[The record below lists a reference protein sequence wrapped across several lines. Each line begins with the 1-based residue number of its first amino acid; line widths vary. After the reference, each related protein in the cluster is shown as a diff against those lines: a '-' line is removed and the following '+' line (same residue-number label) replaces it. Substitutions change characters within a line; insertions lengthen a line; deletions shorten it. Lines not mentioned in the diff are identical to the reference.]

1 MEVKILSAKFDIKD
15 SNKIKI
21 AKKHGAYQ
29 TLDKLFSMEPTEVI
43 EEVKNSGL
51 RGRGGAGFP
60 AGVKWGFLPKDT
72 GKPVYLAVNSDES
85 EPATFKDRYILVK
98 DPHMMIEG
106 IIICSYAIGSHDTY
120 IYIRGEY
127 TTQVKILQ
135 AAIDEAYKE
144 GYLGEKVAGH
154 DFRLDVTVH
163 RGAGAY
169 VCGEETALLESIEG
183 KKGQPRSK
191 PPFPAVAGLYGCPT
205 IINNVQSIA
214 SLPFIMQEGADA
226 YKAYGTEKSPGTHL
240 FGISGHVEKPGMY
253 ELPIGLPLLEVID
266 KVAGGVWKGRKL
278 KGVIPGGSSTPVLLP
293 DEAATTTLDYESM
306 AEHKTMFGSG
316 GVVVLDETVDMV
328 ELVQNLIHFYH
339 HESCG
344 QCTPCREGLGWMKKI
359 NQKILNG
366 EGTMADID
374 LLRELCD
381 NIEMKTVCV
390 LSAACTMPVR
400 SYLDKFRHEFEAYVT
415 DKDETSV
422 AEATEE

>member
-15 SNKIKI
+15 ANKLKT

-29 TLDKLFSMEPTEVI
+29 TLDKLFSMEPVEVI
-43 EEVKNSGL
+43 EQVKNSGL

-135 AAIDEAYKE
+135 AAIDEAYKA
-144 GYLGEKVAGH
+144 GYLGEKVDGH
-154 DFRLDVTVH
+154 DFRLDVTIH

-183 KKGQPRSK
+183 RKGQPRSK

-253 ELPIGLPLLEVID
+253 ELPLGLPMMDVINN
-266 KVAGGVWKGRKL
+266 VAGGVWKGRKL
-278 KGVIPGGSSTPVLLP
+278 KAVIPGGSSTPVLLP

-316 GVVVLDETVDMV
+316 GMVILDETVDIV
-328 ELVQNLIHFYH
+328 ELVQNLINFYH

-359 NQKILNG
+359 MQKILKG
-366 EGTMADID
+366 EGSMVDID

-415 DKDETSV
+415 GNKPSV

>member
-15 SNKIKI
+15 AHKIEV
-21 AKKHGAYQ
+21 AKEHGAYS
-29 TLDKLFSMEPTEVI
+29 TLDKVFSMKPEDVI
-43 EEVKNSGL
+43 ELVKNSGL

-60 AGVKWGFLPKDT
+60 AGVKWGFLPKGT

-127 TTQVKILQ
+127 TTQVKALQ
-135 AAIDEAYKE
+135 AAIDEAYAA
-144 GYLGEKVAGH
+144 GYLGDKVAGH
-154 DFRLDVTVH
+154 DFKLNVTVH

-183 KKGQPRSK
+183 RKGQPRSK
-191 PPFPAVAGLYGCPT
+191 PPFPAVSGLYGCPT

-214 SLPFIMQEGADA
+214 SLPFILENGADA
-226 YKAYGTEKSPGTHL
+226 YKAYGTEKSSGTHL

-253 ELPIGLPLLEVID
+253 ELPLGLPLLEVID

-293 DEAATTTLDYESM
+293 EEAKTVTLDYESM

-316 GVVVLDETVDMV
+316 GIVVLDETVDMV
-328 ELVQNLIHFYH
+328 ELVKNLIDFYH

-344 QCTPCREGLGWMKKI
+344 QCTPCREGLGWMLKIIKKI
-359 NQKILNG
+359 LKG
-366 EGTMADID
+366 EGSMDD
-374 LLRELCD
+374 VNLLRELCD

-415 DKDETSV
+415 NDDSSAV
-422 AEATEE
+422 EAK

>member
-1 MEVKILSAKFDIKD
+1 MEVRILSAKFDIKN
-15 SNKIKI
+15 SNELKT
-21 AKKHGAYQ
+21 ALKHGAYEN
-29 TLDKLFSMEPTEVI
+29 LEKLFAMQPSEVI
-43 EEVKNSGL
+43 EEVKKSGL

-72 GKPVYLAVNSDES
+72 GKPVYLTVNSDES
-85 EPATFKDRYILVK
+85 EPATFKDRYILVR
-98 DPHMMIEG
+98 DPHMLIEG
-106 IIICSYAIGSHDTY
+106 IIICSYAIGSNDTY

-127 TTQVKILQ
+127 TTQVKVLQ
-135 AAIDEAYKE
+135 EAIDEAYKA

-154 DFRLDVTVH
+154 DYRVDVTVH

-214 SLPFIMQEGADA
+214 SLPFIMKEGADA

-253 ELPIGLPLLEVID
+253 ELPLGLPLLEVID

-293 DEAATTTLDYESM
+293 EEAATTTLDYESM

-316 GVVVLDETVDMV
+316 GIVVLDETVNMV
-328 ELVQNLIHFYH
+328 ELVQNLINFYH

-359 NQKILNG
+359 IKKILKG
-366 EGTMADID
+366 EGSMADVD

-415 DKDETSV
+415 ENEPSV

>member
-1 MEVKILSAKFDIKD
+1 MQPED
-15 SNKIKI
+15 
-21 AKKHGAYQ
+21 
-29 TLDKLFSMEPTEVI
+29 VI
-43 EEVKNSGL
+43 DLVKNSGL

-60 AGVKWGFLPKDT
+60 AGVKWSFLPKNT

-106 IIICSYAIGSHDTY
+106 IIICSYAIGSHETY

-127 TTQVKILQ
+127 TTQVKALQ
-135 AAIDEAYKE
+135 AAIDEAYKA
-144 GYLGEKVAGH
+144 GYLGDKVAGH
-154 DFRLDVTVH
+154 DFKLNVTVH

-214 SLPFIMQEGADA
+214 SLPFIITNGADA
-226 YKAYGTEKSPGTHL
+226 YKAYGTEKSAGTHL

-253 ELPIGLPLLEVID
+253 ELPLGLPLLEVIE

-293 DEAATTTLDYESM
+293 EEAKTVTLDYESM
-306 AEHKTMFGSG
+306 AAHKTMFGSG
-316 GVVVLDETVDMV
+316 GIVVLDETVDIV
-328 ELVQNLIHFYH
+328 QLVKNLIDFYH

-344 QCTPCREGLGWMKKI
+344 QCTPCREGLGWMLKIVKKI
-359 NQKILNG
+359 LKG
-366 EGTMADID
+366 DGRTADIN

-400 SYLDKFRHEFEAYVT
+400 SYLDKFRHEFEAYVA
-415 DKDETSV
+415 KNESLA
-422 AEATEE
+422 AEAN